1 MTENNPLPPKPSP
14 RDLAREARR
23 LDRIRQLDSAEPR
36 VIRLRASAVR
46 AAERELDPAPDP
58 KEAA

>member
-1 MTENNPLPPKPSP
+1 MTENSALPPKPSP

-23 LDRIRQLDSAEPR
+23 LDRMRQLEANEPR
-36 VIRLRASAVR
+36 VIPLRVLASTDRHVG
-46 AAERELDPAPDP
+46 PAPDP